1 MTANE
6 VGNAGITRKPN
17 ILIVEDN
24 DQIRHLLCSILEQ
37 SGYNVRP
44 VSDGVAALEELRV
57 EIPDILLS
65 DLYMP
70 RMSGFELLPVVR
82 QQFPMTRVVAMS
94 SAFSVDAVP
103 AGVAA
108 DAFYPKGSNVGAL
121 LQIIATMACLDVSE
135 SYYPSPDCVLL
146 S

>member
-6 VGNAGITRKPN
+6 QRNVMTTRKPD

-24 DQIRHLLCSILEQ
+24 DLIRHLLCDILEK

-44 VSDGVAALEELRV
+44 APGGVAALEELRV
-57 EIPDILLS
+57 KIPNILLS

-70 RMSGFELLPVVR
+70 RMSGFELLPIVR

-94 SAFSVDAVP
+94 SAFSGNGVP
-103 AGVAA
+103 TGVAA
-108 DAFYPKGSNVGAL
+108 DAFYPKASKIDDL
-121 LQIIATMACLDVSE
+121 LEIIETMA
-135 SYYPSPDCVLL
+135 YPEASQLCAPHFECAT
-146 S
+146 

>member
-6 VGNAGITRKPN
+6 LGNAMTTRKPN
-17 ILIVEDN
+17 ILIVEDD
-24 DQIRHLLCSILEQ
+24 DQIRVLLCAILEQ

-44 VSDGVAALEELRV
+44 ATDGVAALEELRA

-65 DLYMP
+65 DLHMP

-94 SAFSVDAVP
+94 SAFLGNDVP
-103 AGVAA
+103 AGIVA
-108 DAFYPKGSNVGAL
+108 DAFYAKASDVVAL
-121 LQIIATMACLDVSE
+121 LQIIETMA
-135 SYYPSPDCVLL
+135 YPDA
-146 S
+146 